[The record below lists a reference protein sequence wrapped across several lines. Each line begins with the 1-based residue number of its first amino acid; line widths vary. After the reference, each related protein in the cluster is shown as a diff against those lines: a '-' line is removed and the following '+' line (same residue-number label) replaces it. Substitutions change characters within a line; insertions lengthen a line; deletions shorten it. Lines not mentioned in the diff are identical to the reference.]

1 MLMIEFACDGQTG
14 GPRADDN
21 GVGAVLGLC
30 SHPRSPVVF
39 FGAEDLGSQQ

>member
-1 MLMIEFACDGQTG
+1 MLMIEFACDSQTS

-39 FGAEDLGSQQ
+39 FGGEDLGPQQ